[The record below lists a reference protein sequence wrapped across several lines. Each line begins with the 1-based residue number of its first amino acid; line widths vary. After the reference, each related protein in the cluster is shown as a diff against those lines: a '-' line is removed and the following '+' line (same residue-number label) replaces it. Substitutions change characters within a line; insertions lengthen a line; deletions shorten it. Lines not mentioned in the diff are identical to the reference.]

1 MTSREVF
8 VDQVIKEGFAI
19 APECVSTTEIDAL
32 VSALNESTLQR
43 SRAGIR
49 HLMHHPHV
57 EELARSSSLLDLA
70 RSVLGPD
77 ALPYRATLFDKS
89 PDSNWLVAWHQ
100 DRSLPLRKRE
110 NRPGWGPWS
119 IKDGILYAH
128 APAEALSQILALRV
142 HIDSSTTDNGPLR
155 VLPETHNDG
164 VLTDNAIE
172 KLVARV
178 SPLECTVARGGVV
191 AMRPLLVHA
200 SSKSQSQ
207 YPRRVLHIEYAAHP
221 QLEGIALAF
230 A

>member
-1 MTSREVF
+1 MTSPEVF
-8 VDQVIKEGFAI
+8 VDQVIGKGFAV
-19 APECVSTTEIDAL
+19 APERISTREIDAL
-32 VSALNESTLQR
+32 LAELHKSPLQR

-57 EELARSSSLLDLA
+57 EKLARSSSLLDLA
-70 RSVLGPD
+70 RSVLGPA

-100 DRSLPLRKRE
+100 DRTLPLQKRE
-110 NRPGWGPWS
+110 DRPGWGPWS

-128 APAEALSQILALRV
+128 APAEALSRILALRV

-164 VLTDNAIE
+164 VLTDNAFE

-200 SSKSQSQ
+200 SSKSHSQ
-207 YPRRVLHIEYAAHP
+207 YPRRVLHIEYAVHP
-221 QLEGIALAF
+221 ELAGIPLAI

>member
-1 MTSREVF
+1 MTSPEVV
-8 VDQVIKEGFAI
+8 VDQVIGKGFAI
-19 APECVSTTEIDAL
+19 APECISTREIDAL
-32 VSALNESTLQR
+32 LAELHKSPLQR